1 MQVEERWR
9 DDDADTLINA
19 QVVIGVGRGVDP
31 EDYPVIDGL
40 ADRIGA
46 VTCATRKVT
55 DEGWMPRARQ
65 VGITGHTI
73 APHLYI
79 AVGTS
84 GKFNHMIGVRS
95 AGTIVGINPDP
106 KCELWDWCDVGVIA
120 EWHDV
125 LESLVERLSAIGVNA

>member
-9 DDDADTLINA
+9 DDNADTLINA
-19 QVVIGVGRGVDP
+19 RVVIGVGRGVAP
-31 EDYPVIDGL
+31 EDYPVIDAL

-73 APHLYI
+73 APDLYI

-106 KCELWDWCDVGVIA
+106 NCELWDWCDVGVIA
-120 EWHDV
+120 EWSDV
-125 LESLVERLSAIGVNA
+125 LESLVERLSAIGVSA